1 MTQVKGTGFPIYRM
15 GDVPSTNGITG
26 KEQELDNGFITNV
39 TNPSLYIYPAKEPNG
54 KAVIMCPGGGLT
66 KVAMGHEGHDMA
78 PWFNEQGITF
88 AILKYRMPNG
98 NRKSLLEDIQQS
110 IRVMRCLSGEYGFKE
125 LGVMGAS
132 IGGYIAASAAV
143 FQKADTRPDFQILFY
158 PVISMKQ
165 EYTHIPSR
173 TQILGERPGYKE
185 EDDFSLEFHVRD
197 KVPRAFIV
205 AASDD
210 KAVSPINSTLYYDAL
225 SRHGVPASLHI
236 YPEGGHSFAFR
247 DSFPYKNLLQEELKT
262 WLNQPC
268 LTV

>member
-1 MTQVKGTGFPIYRM
+1 MMQARYAEVTLYRLEEA
-15 GDVPSTNGITG
+15 PSTNGITG

-39 TNPSLYIYPAKEPNG
+39 TNPSLLIYPAKQPNG
-54 KAVIMCPGGGLT
+54 KAIIMCPGGGLT
-66 KVAMGHEGHDMA
+66 KIAIGHEGHDMA

-98 NRKSLLEDIQQS
+98 NRLSLSEDIRQAT
-110 IRVMRCLSGEYGFKE
+110 RVMRTFSNVYGFNE

-143 FQKADTRPDFQILFY
+143 FQKNYDRPDFQILFY

-173 TQILGERPGYKE
+173 THILGEQPSHKE
-185 EDDFSLEFHVRD
+185 EDDFSLEFHISHE
-197 KVPRAFIV
+197 VPKAFIV

-210 KAVSPINSTLYYDAL
+210 KAVSPINSTLYYNAL
-225 SRHGVPASLHI
+225 RNHNIPTCLHI

-247 DSFPYKNLLQEELKT
+247 DTFPYKTLLTEELKT
-262 WLNQPC
+262 WLNRAE
-268 LTV
+268 